1 MSPPKHGADR
11 GAGPR
16 CHHGSK
22 ACKAKEDTQ
31 VEISRSAHQDWVP
44 HVSQET
50 RDCVY
55 GDQGPSPSSD
65 GQPSQQVK
73 QSPVTQPAKTS
84 SPTLTFSS
92 RREVDIP
99 RTIPEIPPH
108 SAIPPAGPSPRNLYP
123 SPVDVPLQQPQPP
136 PPPPPP
142 STIPLAEAYQYA
154 YSPDTVASELLT
166 TDMASNRWLDLLAT
180 DAAQADAGFS
190 LAPSPAPEDSVSNT
204 GHESQPIGTENQPI
218 SGSVSIPAPLANQAV
233 ERHAWSLNRDIVLNA
248 LQYNSYTHS
257 EELLGTAYEL
267 ADRVVYL
274 LSQTVNYCSKW
285 DPTPTEPDTTA
296 KRIRIGEAL
305 ITELER
311 WKTYLGPLFQ
321 PLPTADP
328 NPDSVFQPLWIHPP
342 KYGVA
347 LQIYSFACILITL
360 HRPAA
365 SGFDGYLRT
374 QKTLSEAVAT
384 ICGIAM
390 ELRDEGSQIMSA
402 QCLFGAGLC
411 VQDTD
416 KRNVILSLIDA
427 CEMRTGWPMASMKKD
442 LLAEWAK

>member
-1 MSPPKHGADR
+1 MIVPVC
-11 GAGPR
+11 GP
-16 CHHGSK
+16 CS
-22 ACKAKEDTQ
+22 
-31 VEISRSAHQDWVP
+31 ISS
-44 HVSQET
+44 

-73 QSPVTQPAKTS
+73 QSPATQPAKTS

-233 ERHAWSLNRDIVLNA
+233 ERHAWSLNRDIVLVSIKSI
-248 LQYNSYTHS
+248 QYY
-257 EELLGTAYEL
+257 Y
-267 ADRVVYL
+267 
-274 LSQTVNYCSKW
+274 K
-285 DPTPTEPDTTA
+285 
-296 KRIRIGEAL
+296 
-305 ITELER
+305 
-311 WKTYLGPLFQ
+311 
-321 PLPTADP
+321 
-328 NPDSVFQPLWIHPP
+328 
-342 KYGVA
+342 
-347 LQIYSFACILITL
+347 
-360 HRPAA
+360 
-365 SGFDGYLRT
+365 
-374 QKTLSEAVAT
+374 
-384 ICGIAM
+384 
-390 ELRDEGSQIMSA
+390 
-402 QCLFGAGLC
+402 CLFCCRKIPG
-411 VQDTD
+411 
-416 KRNVILSLIDA
+416 
-427 CEMRTGWPMASMKKD
+427 
-442 LLAEWAK
+442 LLA